1 MIISSSAETQV
12 NTYTFRTQDC
22 QQAVALSDG
31 GWVVTWR
38 SDRQDGSLSGIYQQA
53 YNADGTTRGAES
65 RVNTETVGDQSHPD
79 ITALADGGWGVTW
92 VVSQQNTSSAEIHQ
106 RAFWINE
113 APIVQTIAAQTA
125 TEARPFKFTYAANTF
140 VDPNAMDKITITATL
155 ANGDPLPSWLVFN
168 AATRTFSGTP
178 GYTNIGAIGIRVTAT
193 DMEGETA
200 VSSFTLTVEK
210 ETPPAKTI
218 KGTSDDDTLVG
229 GSQKDALYGYGGD
242 DILDG
247 KAGADDMHGGIGD
260 DIYIADNADDYVE
273 EKSGEGTDL
282 VKASVDFTLGAH
294 VENLKLTG
302 TASIDGAG
310 NELANTITGN
320 AASNTLSSGAGDDK
334 LLGNDGDDAL
344 FGGSGNDVLAGGNG
358 GDALYGGTGKDAV
371 SAGDGGEKAHGGS
384 RDDRLYGGAG
394 NDALSGGSGRDA
406 LYGGAG
412 RDKLSGE
419 AGADKLHGGGGAD
432 MFIFTPLKDS
442 TVAAAGRDT
451 IFDFSRKEGDRID
464 LKGIDASTT
473 AGGNQAFSFIGA
485 DTFSK
490 TAGELR
496 YERKDGGTYVYGDVN
511 GDGKADFSIRIDS
524 AIDFTKADFLL

>member
-1 MIISSSAETQV
+1 M
-12 NTYTFRTQDC
+12 
-22 QQAVALSDG
+22 
-31 GWVVTWR
+31 
-38 SDRQDGSLSGIYQQA
+38 
-53 YNADGTTRGAES
+53 
-65 RVNTETVGDQSHPD
+65 
-79 ITALADGGWGVTW
+79 
-92 VVSQQNTSSAEIHQ
+92 
-106 RAFWINE
+106 
-113 APIVQTIAAQTA
+113 
-125 TEARPFKFTYAANTF
+125 
-140 VDPNAMDKITITATL
+140 
-155 ANGDPLPSWLVFN
+155 
-168 AATRTFSGTP
+168 
-178 GYTNIGAIGIRVTAT
+178 
-193 DMEGETA
+193 
-200 VSSFTLTVEK
+200 
-210 ETPPAKTI
+210 
-218 KGTSDDDTLVG
+218 
-229 GSQKDALYGYGGD
+229 
-242 DILDG
+242 
-247 KAGADDMHGGIGD
+247 
-260 DIYIADNADDYVE
+260 
-273 EKSGEGTDL
+273 DL
-282 VKASVDFTLGAH
+282 VKASVDSTLGAH

-302 TASIDGAG
+302 TASIDGTG

-320 AASNTLSSGAGDDK
+320 AASNTLSGGAGDDK

-371 SAGDGGEKAHGGS
+371 YAGDGGDKAHGGS
-384 RDDRLYGGAG
+384 GDDRLYGGAG

-412 RDKLSGE
+412 RDKLSGG

>member
-1 MIISSSAETQV
+1 M
-12 NTYTFRTQDC
+12 R
-22 QQAVALSDG
+22 
-31 GWVVTWR
+31 
-38 SDRQDGSLSGIYQQA
+38 
-53 YNADGTTRGAES
+53 
-65 RVNTETVGDQSHPD
+65 
-79 ITALADGGWGVTW
+79 
-92 VVSQQNTSSAEIHQ
+92 
-106 RAFWINE
+106 
-113 APIVQTIAAQTA
+113 
-125 TEARPFKFTYAANTF
+125 
-140 VDPNAMDKITITATL
+140 
-155 ANGDPLPSWLVFN
+155 
-168 AATRTFSGTP
+168 
-178 GYTNIGAIGIRVTAT
+178 
-193 DMEGETA
+193 
-200 VSSFTLTVEK
+200 
-210 ETPPAKTI
+210 
-218 KGTSDDDTLVG
+218 
-229 GSQKDALYGYGGD
+229 
-242 DILDG
+242 
-247 KAGADDMHGGIGD
+247 GGIGD

-282 VKASVDFTLGAH
+282 VKASVDSTLGAH

-310 NELANTITGN
+310 NELTNTITGN
-320 AASNTLSSGAGDDK
+320 AVSNRLSGGAGDDK

-358 GDALYGGTGKDAV
+358 GDALYGGSG
-371 SAGDGGEKAHGGS
+371 
-384 RDDRLYGGAG
+384 DDRLYGGAG
-394 NDALSGGSGRDA
+394 SDALSGGSGRDA

-412 RDKLSGE
+412 RDKLSG
-419 AGADKLHGGGGAD
+419 GGGAD
-432 MFIFTPLKDS
+432 MFIFTSLKDS

>member
-1 MIISSSAETQV
+1 MIISSGAETQV

-65 RVNTETVGDQSHPD
+65 RVNTETVGEQDHAQIS
-79 ITALADGGWGVTW
+79 ALADGGWVVTW
-92 VVSQQNTSSAEIHQ
+92 VASQQNTSSAEIHQ

-218 KGTSDDDTLVG
+218 KGTSDNDTLVG
-229 GSQKDALYGYGGD
+229 GSQKDALYGYG
-242 DILDG
+242 
-247 KAGADDMHGGIGD
+247 GD

-273 EKSGEGTDL
+273 EKSGEGMDL
-282 VKASVDFTLGAH
+282 VKASVDSTLGAH

-302 TASIDGAG
+302 TASIDGTG

-320 AASNTLSSGAGDDK
+320 AASNTLSGGAGDDK

-371 SAGDGGEKAHGGS
+371 YAGDGGDKAHGGS
-384 RDDRLYGGAG
+384 GNDRLYGGAG

-412 RDKLSGE
+412 RDKLSGG